1 VDLIRRALQGVTQEG
16 TSTRSFLGAPYLSGG
31 KTGTAQAVGIK
42 ANEKYN
48 AAKLDEHKRDHSL
61 YMAFAPLEAPT
72 IALAVVVENAGFGS
86 EAAAPMARRVFDYAL
101 LGQYP
106 NAEDM
111 AATREGKSGP
121 QMGTPLQAADVQLA
135 GATSLSASLGPAPV
149 MAPASAVPAGAA
161 ASKPVMPHR
170 RVAMSGKAKRDA
182 AARDKERGQ

>member
-1 VDLIRRALQGVTQEG
+1 V
-16 TSTRSFLGAPYLSGG
+16 RSFLGAPYKTGG

-48 AAKLDEHKRDHSL
+48 AAKLDEHKRDHSI

-72 IALAVVVENAGFGS
+72 IALAVVIENAGWGS
-86 EAAAPMARRVFDYAL
+86 DAAAPMARRVFDYAL

-121 QMGTPLQAADVQLA
+121 HIGIPLVAADVPLA
-135 GATSLSASLGPAPV
+135 GATSLAANLVAAPV
-149 MAPASAVPAGAA
+149 MAPASATLPGAA
-161 ASKPVMPHR
+161 ASAPAPFAPHR
-170 RVAMSGKAKRDA
+170 RIASASRAKRDA
-182 AARDKERGQ
+182 AARSREAAQ